1 MFHEYS
7 KADFVIS
14 TNPARLDLE
23 VIFGYLSS
31 SYWAANRP
39 KEVVARSLKHSLCF
53 GVYEG
58 ERQVGFTRVITD
70 YATYAYLCDV
80 FVLEEYRGKGLG
92 KWLISVVTEHP
103 ELQGL
108 RRWSLATR
116 DAHGLYSQVGFT
128 ELKAPERW
136 MEKFQAE

>member
-58 ERQVGFTRVITD
+58 ERQVGFTRIITD

-116 DAHGLYSQVGFT
+116 DAHGLYSKVGFT